1 MPLCIA
7 FYPSLS
13 LQPHGFQ
20 EFSTGFCGRSMTE
33 DYRPPA
39 TLERVATQHFNRKNA
54 QTQKFLC
61 YIAIGGGSFYKK

>member
-7 FYPSLS
+7 HHPSSS
-13 LQPHGFQ
+13 LQPRGLQ
-20 EFSTGFCGRSMTE
+20 EFSTEFCGRSMTE

-39 TLERVATQHFNRKNA
+39 TLDRVATQRLTVKIA

-61 YIAIGGGSFYKK
+61 I

>member
-1 MPLCIA
+1 MPLCIG

-13 LQPHGFQ
+13 LQLHGFQ

-39 TLERVATQHFNRKNA
+39 TLERVATQQLTVKIA
-54 QTQKFLC
+54 QAQKFLC
-61 YIAIGGGSFYKK
+61 I